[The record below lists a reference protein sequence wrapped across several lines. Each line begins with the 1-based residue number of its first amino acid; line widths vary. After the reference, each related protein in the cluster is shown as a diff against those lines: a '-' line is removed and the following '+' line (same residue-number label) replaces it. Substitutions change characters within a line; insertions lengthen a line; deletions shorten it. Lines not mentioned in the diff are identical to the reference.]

1 MGKHNLTKVEALKLI
16 VPVVD
21 GEVTADERQAFM
33 DFIADHPDVR
43 SKYESMKNMKSLLSS
58 RCPCEEAPD
67 SLKEF
72 VDEMCDQSSAD
83 QDADNFVF
91 DMPDSAPQKIAST
104 SHTSSG
110 GNHKKLIFGVAASIL
125 ILVAG
130 WQLFTFL
137 SSSFQQPTYNI
148 EEYAYR
154 HFNKHNG
161 NYVEPTIN
169 TASLGNAEI
178 TLASDYDM
186 PMTIPSLKNA
196 AFEGIVYSEFVPDFK
211 APMLEYHLPS
221 ADEYIYI
228 FAFKIKQLEAFKK
241 LFRNQEAVNTCDKP
255 KDFHVQNVEGKH
267 IVSWK
272 WNNVWYAAIS
282 NHNGKTLASLIK
294 PLQFSPSQKK

>member
-1 MGKHNLTKVEALKLI
+1 MSKHNLTKVEALKLI

-21 GEVTADERQAFM
+21 GEATADERQAFM

-43 SKYESMKNMKSLLSS
+43 NKYESMKNTKSLLSS
-58 RCPCEEAPD
+58 RCPCETAPD
-67 SLKEF
+67 SLKKF
-72 VDEMCDQSSAD
+72 VNKVCNKSSAEKETE
-83 QDADNFVF
+83 NSISN
-91 DMPDSAPQKIAST
+91 MPDRDPKQP
-104 SHTSSG
+104 SSKSYSSSD
-110 GNHKKLIFGVAASIL
+110 GNLKKLIFGVAASVLFL
-125 ILVAG
+125 IAG
-130 WQLFTFL
+130 WQLFSFFN
-137 SSSFQQPTYNI
+137 SSPQQPSYNI

-178 TLASDYDM
+178 TLAADYNM

-196 AFEGIVYSEFVPDFK
+196 SFKGIVYNEFVPNFK

-228 FAFKIKQLEAFKK
+228 FAFKIKQLKAFKK
-241 LFRNQEAVNTCDKP
+241 LFRNQEAVNTCDRP
-255 KDFHVQNVEGKH
+255 KDFHVREVEGKH

-282 NHNGKTLASLIK
+282 NHNGDKLASLVK
-294 PLQFSPSQKK
+294 PLQFSSRK

>member
-1 MGKHNLTKVEALKLI
+1 MSKHNLTKVEALKLI

-21 GEVTADERQAFM
+21 GEVTDDERQAFM

-43 SKYESMKNMKSLLSS
+43 KKYESMKNTKSLLAS
-58 RCPCEEAPD
+58 RCPCETAPD
-67 SLKEF
+67 SLKQF
-72 VDEMCDQSSAD
+72 VNKVCNESSAE
-83 QDADNFVF
+83 QDTENFVS
-91 DMPDSAPQKIAST
+91 DMPDRNPKKAASK
-104 SHTSSG
+104 SHASFG
-110 GNHKKLIFGVAASIL
+110 GNISKIIFGVAASIL
-125 ILVAG
+125 FLIAG
-130 WQLFTFL
+130 WQLFPSL
-137 SSSFQQPTYNI
+137 NSSSQQPTYNI

-161 NYVEPTIN
+161 DYVEPTIN

-196 AFEGIVYSEFVPDFK
+196 SFKGIVYNEFVPNFK

-221 ADEYIYI
+221 ADEYVYI
-228 FAFKIKQLEAFKK
+228 FAFKIKQLEAFKR

-255 KDFHVQNVEGKH
+255 KDFHVREVEGKH

-272 WNNVWYAAIS
+272 WNKVWYAAIS
-282 NHNGKTLASLIK
+282 NQKGDKLASLIK
-294 PLQFSPSQKK
+294 PLQFSSKE